1 MTVYNY
7 STFLLL
13 KNASLRNYKTSITM
27 IYYRYGIFV
36 VVKLL
41 GNKRIGTVTAVIN
54 HKSCT
59 NNGVKENDFDN
70 ALNSKKVSFM
80 SKPFIYYINFS

>member
-1 MTVYNY
+1 
-7 STFLLL
+7 
-13 KNASLRNYKTSITM
+13 M

-70 ALNSKKVSFM
+70 ASNSKKI
-80 SKPFIYYINFS
+80 FIYVKTLYLLHQFSLSELQTRC

>member
-1 MTVYNY
+1 M
-7 STFLLL
+7 
-13 KNASLRNYKTSITM
+13 
-27 IYYRYGIFV
+27 

-41 GNKRIGTVTAVIN
+41 GNKGIGIVTAVIN

-70 ALNSKKVSFM
+70 ALNNKKVSFM